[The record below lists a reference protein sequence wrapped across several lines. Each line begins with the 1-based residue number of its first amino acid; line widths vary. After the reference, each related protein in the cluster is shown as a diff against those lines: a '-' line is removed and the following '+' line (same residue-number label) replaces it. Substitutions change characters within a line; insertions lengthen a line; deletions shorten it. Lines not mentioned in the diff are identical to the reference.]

1 MLAASMSFAARAFC
15 PRAACQPGC
24 SAWHRQLARRRSQAR
39 LLGWLVP
46 AVHGRSHLQR
56 PLVAVSCVEKQARA
70 LDWSSD
76 SPAEHEERQRRLLER
91 SVDEVEGLAPAIT
104 TATSVV
110 CALQNC
116 QALLARA
123 CVCLLRTAW
132 RAGASPSRA
141 GGSNSVGGPTEVGA
155 PRLSFETESDLRRS
169 AGHPSARLGRG
180 SGGVTYVRTR

>member
-1 MLAASMSFAARAFC
+1 MLAASTSFSARAFC

-155 PRLSFETESDLRRS
+155 TPRPSLSFGVLLATPRTVGRRDHREPET
-169 AGHPSARLGRG
+169 
-180 SGGVTYVRTR
+180 

>member
-141 GGSNSVGGPTEVGA
+141 GGSNSVGGPTEAGA
-155 PRLSFETESDLRRS
+155 GPRPSLSFAVLLATPRSPEGLRALS
-169 AGHPSARLGRG
+169 P
-180 SGGVTYVRTR
+180 VR

>member
-70 LDWSSD
+70 LGWSSD

-91 SVDEVEGLAPAIT
+91 SVDEVEEGLAPAIT
-104 TATSVV
+104 TAVGDAPGVLKLRKLV
-110 CALQNC
+110 CEGRGGGRGHL
-116 QALLARA
+116 
-123 CVCLLRTAW
+123 
-132 RAGASPSRA
+132 PS
-141 GGSNSVGGPTEVGA
+141 GQA
-155 PRLSFETESDLRRS
+155 PRSPQWAGLS
-169 AGHPSARLGRG
+169 AHPGTAAWATPSLQP
-180 SGGVTYVRTR
+180 TRFSPPY

>member
-1 MLAASMSFAARAFC
+1 M
-15 PRAACQPGC
+15 
-24 SAWHRQLARRRSQAR
+24 
-39 LLGWLVP
+39 
-46 AVHGRSHLQR
+46 
-56 PLVAVSCVEKQARA
+56 AVSCVEKQARA

-123 CVCLLRTAW
+123 CVCMLLSHTLMD
-132 RAGASPSRA
+132 GFYFC
-141 GGSNSVGGPTEVGA
+141 SVC
-155 PRLSFETESDLRRS
+155 
-169 AGHPSARLGRG
+169 
-180 SGGVTYVRTR
+180 